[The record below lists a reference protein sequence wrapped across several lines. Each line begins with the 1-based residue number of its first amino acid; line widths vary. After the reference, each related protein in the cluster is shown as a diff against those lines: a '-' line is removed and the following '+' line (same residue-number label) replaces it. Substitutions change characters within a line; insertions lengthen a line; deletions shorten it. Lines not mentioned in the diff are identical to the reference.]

1 MAVEIDIEGQRV
13 VISDVA
19 TEATLQKLV
28 DKMGGAESPF
38 GQETVKAG
46 KEFVKQQKES
56 VTTGKKTTIQL
67 KGLANQAGD
76 AASELDRAAEASRG
90 LRDKF
95 TGLFTKVADTSKDVI
110 RFGASVQGQ
119 GLNLHKL
126 GSGIEQLG
134 DSVPGLLGAFAAVG
148 GALGGAMVAHTAN
161 LMDTFQGLSTTGAMF
176 TNDLFELE
184 NVAARSYLSLD
195 EMTGMIREN
204 SEALATFGG
213 SAKLGAKR
221 FAELNLGL
229 QQTYRTEL
237 RQLGY
242 GAKESADMLAS
253 FVAVNARNA
262 HFSTM
267 STQQQTAAAAGFA
280 KEMNLMASLTGQD
293 RKQLADKLA
302 QDKRRSDVELK
313 LSRMS
318 GEQQTKARQAFQALE
333 AQFGANSPVL
343 EAFRAKFLG
352 QDVVIGNPAANMLLS
367 GSEPIGVALNSVAD
381 GLNNGSMTIKGMFET
396 LSKAA
401 KDQIASGRSMEALA
415 PYSDFAKTMTDISE
429 GSLALAK
436 RHQEVVTK
444 FNGDYAKF
452 FEAQETSLNKTGKGV
467 IELGMVVEDA
477 GKVVRT
483 TMNDMTKTVST
494 ELVGAVNKIKEGII
508 TVLDEKDPVGLLAV
522 QTSAVSA
529 TGGLKGFAEALK
541 LYAGKIAEKAG
552 TTLDDI
558 AKAGAVT
565 ATATAPAGSK
575 AATGLAAASK
585 TLGSFMG
592 KLPYIG
598 ALITGT
604 VTAAETGNITEG
616 IGAGGGSLG
625 GGAAGAAIGTALLP
639 GIGTVLGGILGSF
652 IGESIG
658 QGITSGGE
666 RFGTLGKLKDIF
678 GFADGGIIKQ
688 PTLAM
693 LGEGGTDEAVVNLGP
708 NGKIGVDGI
717 DTAPLSAAT
726 NAMQRS
732 IDANAQVV
740 GYSAQMLIEMKKFNA
755 NMDRLRTTMQ

>member
-1 MAVEIDIEGQRV
+1 
-13 VISDVA
+13 
-19 TEATLQKLV
+19 
-28 DKMGGAESPF
+28 
-38 GQETVKAG
+38 
-46 KEFVKQQKES
+46 
-56 VTTGKKTTIQL
+56 
-67 KGLANQAGD
+67 
-76 AASELDRAAEASRG
+76 
-90 LRDKF
+90 
-95 TGLFTKVADTSKDVI
+95 
-110 RFGASVQGQ
+110 
-119 GLNLHKL
+119 
-126 GSGIEQLG
+126 
-134 DSVPGLLGAFAAVG
+134 
-148 GALGGAMVAHTAN
+148 
-161 LMDTFQGLSTTGAMF
+161 
-176 TNDLFELE
+176 
-184 NVAARSYLSLD
+184 
-195 EMTGMIREN
+195 
-204 SEALATFGG
+204 
-213 SAKLGAKR
+213 
-221 FAELNLGL
+221 
-229 QQTYRTEL
+229 
-237 RQLGY
+237 
-242 GAKESADMLAS
+242 
-253 FVAVNARNA
+253 
-262 HFSTM
+262 
-267 STQQQTAAAAGFA
+267 
-280 KEMNLMASLTGQD
+280 MASLTGQD

-401 KDQIASGRSMEALA
+401 KDQIASGRSMEGLA

-452 FEAQETSLNKTGKGV
+452 FEAQETNLDKTGKGI

-477 GKVVRT
+477 GKTVRT

-494 ELVGAVNKIKEGII
+494 EFVGAVNKIKEAIV
-508 TVLDEKDPVGLLAV
+508 TVLDDKDPAGLIAV
-522 QTSAVSA
+522 KSSAVSA

-541 LYAGKIAEKAG
+541 IYAGKIAEKAG

-558 AKAGAVT
+558 AKAGGIT

-575 AATGLAAASK
+575 VATGLAAATKSMSGF
-585 TLGSFMG
+585 LG

-598 ALITGT
+598 ALITGG
-604 VTAAETGNITEG
+604 VTAAETGSVVEG
-616 IGAGGGSLG
+616 VGAGGGSLA
-625 GGAAGAAIGTALLP
+625 GGAAGAAIGTAIMP
-639 GIGTVLGGILGSF
+639 VIGTVIGGILGSF
-652 IGESIG
+652 LGESVG

-666 RFGTLGKLKDIF
+666 RFGTLGKIGSWLKENGGGMF

-693 LGEGGTDEAVVNLGP
+693 LGEGSTDEAVVNLGP
-708 NGKIGVDGI
+708 NGKIGVEGI